1 MLIFDNG
8 LVLAHDFL
16 VETQDLSVR
25 ALVVEQA
32 VEHMYPDK
40 RLSYGVY
47 EKGNNH
53 LHPTGRTRRGLVE
66 HGCVGMRYSIPVP
79 SYYPASCTS

>member
-32 VEHMYPDK
+32 VEYVHPNK
-40 RLSYGVY
+40 RLGYGVY
-47 EKGNNH
+47 EKGKNH
-53 LHPTGRTRRGLVE
+53 LHATR
-66 HGCVGMRYSIPVP
+66 
-79 SYYPASCTS
+79 

>member
-25 ALVVEQA
+25 ALVVEKA
-32 VEHMYPDK
+32 VEYVSPDK
-40 RLSYGVY
+40 RLGYGVY
-47 EKGNNH
+47 EKGENH
-53 LHPTGRTRRGLVE
+53 LHATR
-66 HGCVGMRYSIPVP
+66 
-79 SYYPASCTS
+79 

>member
-8 LVLAHDFL
+8 LVLAEDFL

-32 VEHMYPDK
+32 VEYVHPNK
-40 RLSYGVY
+40 RLGYGVY
-47 EKGNNH
+47 EKG
-53 LHPTGRTRRGLVE
+53 
-66 HGCVGMRYSIPVP
+66 
-79 SYYPASCTS
+79 